1 MEKGLAKDG
10 SSKNLLNTIGRNWA
24 IIFLVLEVLF
34 FSLTARRFFSF
45 RIFQIVLLYGVPL
58 FLLAVAETMVIIT
71 GGIDLSVGFVLGL
84 ASVVCSKTIVVLTVA
99 GFSPETAI
107 AVGAVFTLATCSIP
121 GVING
126 SLVAYFKVPPL
137 IATFAMFGIAH
148 GVAELILGGVWV
160 KNMPHLANKL
170 GNSYLLYFVPD
181 TNHLSFL
188 VKPVVERGTEIVS
201 LIPNVTI
208 VAFAVIAVFNFKLN
222 HTKFGRYTY
231 AIGGSASSAL
241 RSGVN
246 NNLHLIKVYTASA
259 FLASVGGVLYAL
271 MFVTGKG
278 DAGTAFLLD
287 AIVAVVIGGA
297 SLMGGKGTIRG
308 TIVGCFILVVLENGL
323 RMLGV
328 STFDKYIA
336 VGVILVI
343 AVLIDKATVKED
355 V

>member
-1 MEKGLAKDG
+1 
-10 SSKNLLNTIGRNWA
+10 
-24 IIFLVLEVLF
+24 
-34 FSLTARRFFSF
+34 
-45 RIFQIVLLYGVPL
+45 
-58 FLLAVAETMVIIT
+58 MVIIT
-71 GGIDLSVGFVLGL
+71 GGIDLSIGFVLGL
-84 ASVVCSKTIVVLTVA
+84 ASVVCSKTIVVLA
-99 GFSPETAI
+99 GAGISPEIAI
-107 AVGAVFTLATCSIP
+107 AAGIVFTLVSCSIP

-126 SLVAYFKVPPL
+126 ILIARLKVPPL

-160 KNMPHLANKL
+160 KNMPHLANKI
-170 GNSYLLYFVPD
+170 GNSYLLYFLPD
-181 TNHLSFL
+181 NNQISFL

-201 LIPNVTI
+201 LIPSVTI
-208 VAFAVIAVFNFKLN
+208 AAFVVILIFNFKLN
-222 HTKFGRYTY
+222 HTRFGRYTY
-231 AIGGSASSAL
+231 AIGGSAMSAL
-241 RSGVN
+241 RAGVN
-246 NNLHLIKVYTASA
+246 NDLHLIKVYAASA
-259 FLASVGGVLYAL
+259 FLASVGGVLYSL

-308 TIVGCFILVVLENGL
+308 SIIGCFILLVLENGL
-323 RMLGV
+323 RMMSV

-343 AVLIDKATVKED
+343 AVLIDKVTAKED

>member
-1 MEKGLAKDG
+1 MENGLAKTG
-10 SSKNLLNTIGRNWA
+10 SGKSLLNAIGRNWA
-24 IIFLVLEVLF
+24 IIFLLLEVLF
-34 FSLTARRFFSF
+34 FSLVAKRFFSF
-45 RIFQIVLLYGVPL
+45 PIFQIILLYGVPL
-58 FLLAVAETMVIIT
+58 FLLAVAQTMVIIT
-71 GGIDLSVGFVLGL
+71 GGIDLSIGFVLGL
-84 ASVVCSKTIVVLTVA
+84 ASVVCSKTIVVLTGA
-99 GFSPETAI
+99 GISPEAAI
-107 AVGAVFTLATCSIP
+107 AVGIVFTLVSCSIP

-126 SLVAYFKVPPL
+126 IFISYFKVPPL
-137 IATFAMFGIAH
+137 IQTFAMFGIAH

-160 KNMPHLANKL
+160 KNMPHLANKI
-170 GNSYLLYFVPD
+170 GNSYLLYFLPD
-181 TNHLSFL
+181 TNHISLL

-208 VAFAVIAVFNFKLN
+208 AAFIVIAFFNFKLN
-222 HTKFGRYTY
+222 HTQFGRYTY
-231 AIGGSASSAL
+231 AIGGNAASAL
-241 RSGVN
+241 RAGVK

-259 FLASVGGVLYAL
+259 FLSSVGGVLYSL

-278 DAGTAFLLD
+278 DAGTSFLLD

-308 TIVGCFILVVLENGL
+308 SIIGCFILIVLENGL
-323 RMLGV
+323 RMLSV

-355 V
+355 T

>member
-1 MEKGLAKDG
+1 MENGLAKTG
-10 SSKNLLNTIGRNWA
+10 SGKSLLNAIGRNWA

-34 FSLTARRFFSF
+34 FSLVAKRFFSF
-45 RIFQIVLLYGVPL
+45 PIFQIILLYGVPL
-58 FLLAVAETMVIIT
+58 FLLAVAQTMVIIT
-71 GGIDLSVGFVLGL
+71 GGIDLSIGFVLGL
-84 ASVVCSKTIVVLTVA
+84 ASVVCSKTIVVLTGA
-99 GFSPETAI
+99 GISPEAAI
-107 AVGAVFTLATCSIP
+107 AVGIVFTLVSCSIP

-126 SLVAYFKVPPL
+126 IFISYFKVPPL
-137 IATFAMFGIAH
+137 IQTFAMFGIAH

-160 KNMPHLANKL
+160 KNMPHLANKI
-170 GNSYLLYFVPD
+170 GNSYLLYFLPD
-181 TNHLSFL
+181 TNHISLL

-208 VAFAVIAVFNFKLN
+208 AAFVVIAFFNFKLN
-222 HTKFGRYTY
+222 HTQFGRYTY
-231 AIGGSASSAL
+231 AIGGNAASAL
-241 RSGVN
+241 RAGVK

-259 FLASVGGVLYAL
+259 FLSSVGGVLYSL

-278 DAGTAFLLD
+278 DAGTSFLLD

-308 TIVGCFILVVLENGL
+308 SMIGCFILLVLENGL

-355 V
+355 A

>member
-1 MEKGLAKDG
+1 MENGSAKYG
-10 SSKNLLNTIGRNWA
+10 SGKDLLNAIGRNWA

-34 FSLTARRFFSF
+34 FSLAGKRFFSF
-45 RIFQIVLLYGVPL
+45 PIFQIILLYGVPL
-58 FLLAVAETMVIIT
+58 FLLAVAQTMVIIT
-71 GGIDLSVGFVLGL
+71 GGIDLSIGFVLGL
-84 ASVVCSKTIVVLTVA
+84 ASVVCSKTIVVLA
-99 GFSPETAI
+99 GAGISPEIAI
-107 AVGAVFTLATCSIP
+107 AAGIVFTLVSCSIP

-126 SLVAYFKVPPL
+126 ILIARLKVPPL

-148 GVAELILGGVWV
+148 GVAELVLGGVWV
-160 KNMPHLANKL
+160 KNMPHLANKI
-170 GNSYLLYFVPD
+170 GNSYLLYFLPD
-181 TNHLSFL
+181 NNQISFL

-208 VAFAVIAVFNFKLN
+208 AAFVVILIFNFKLN
-222 HTKFGRYTY
+222 HTRFGRYTY
-231 AIGGSASSAL
+231 AIGGSAMSAL
-241 RSGVN
+241 RAGVN
-246 NNLHLIKVYTASA
+246 NDLHLIKVYAASA
-259 FLASVGGVLYAL
+259 FLASVGGVLYSL

-308 TIVGCFILVVLENGL
+308 SIIGCFILMVLENGL
-323 RMLGV
+323 RMMRV

-343 AVLIDKATVKED
+343 AVLIDKVTAKED

>member
-1 MEKGLAKDG
+1 MENGSAKYG
-10 SSKNLLNTIGRNWA
+10 SGKDLLNAIGRNWA

-34 FSLTARRFFSF
+34 FSLAGKRFFSF
-45 RIFQIVLLYGVPL
+45 PIFQIILLYGVPL
-58 FLLAVAETMVIIT
+58 FLLAVAQTMVIIT
-71 GGIDLSVGFVLGL
+71 GGIDLSIGFVLGL
-84 ASVVCSKTIVVLTVA
+84 ASVVCSKTIVVLA
-99 GFSPETAI
+99 GAGISPEIAI
-107 AVGAVFTLATCSIP
+107 AAGIVFTLVSCSIP

-126 SLVAYFKVPPL
+126 LLIARLKVPPL

-148 GVAELILGGVWV
+148 GVAELVLGGVWV
-160 KNMPHLANKL
+160 KNMPHLANKI
-170 GNSYLLYFVPD
+170 GNSYLLYFLPD
-181 TNHLSFL
+181 TNQISFL

-208 VAFAVIAVFNFKLN
+208 AAFVVILIFNFKLN
-222 HTKFGRYTY
+222 HTRFGRYTY
-231 AIGGSASSAL
+231 AIGGSATSAL
-241 RSGVN
+241 RAGVN
-246 NNLHLIKVYTASA
+246 NNWHLIKVYTASA
-259 FLASVGGVLYAL
+259 FLASVGGVLYSL

-308 TIVGCFILVVLENGL
+308 SIIGCFILIVLENGL
-323 RMLGV
+323 RMMSV

-343 AVLIDKATVKED
+343 AVLIDKVTVKED

>member
-1 MEKGLAKDG
+1 MENGSATYGSGKDV
-10 SSKNLLNTIGRNWA
+10 LNAIGRNWA

-34 FSLTARRFFSF
+34 FSLAGKRFFSF
-45 RIFQIVLLYGVPL
+45 PIFQIILLYGVPL
-58 FLLAVAETMVIIT
+58 FLLAVAQTMVIIT
-71 GGIDLSVGFVLGL
+71 GGIDLSIGFVLGL
-84 ASVVCSKTIVVLTVA
+84 ASVVCSKTIVVLA
-99 GFSPETAI
+99 GAGISPEIAI
-107 AVGAVFTLATCSIP
+107 AAGIVFTLVSCSIP

-126 SLVAYFKVPPL
+126 ILIARLKVPPL

-148 GVAELILGGVWV
+148 GVAELVLGGVWV
-160 KNMPHLANKL
+160 KNMPHLANKI
-170 GNSYLLYFVPD
+170 GNSYLLYFLPD
-181 TNHLSFL
+181 NNQISFL

-208 VAFAVIAVFNFKLN
+208 AAFVVILIFNFKLN
-222 HTKFGRYTY
+222 HTRFGRYTY
-231 AIGGSASSAL
+231 AIGGSATSAL
-241 RSGVN
+241 RAGVN
-246 NNLHLIKVYTASA
+246 NDLHLVKVYAASA
-259 FLASVGGVLYAL
+259 FLASVGGVLYSL

-308 TIVGCFILVVLENGL
+308 SIIGCFILIVLENGL
-323 RMLGV
+323 RMMSV

-343 AVLIDKATVKED
+343 AVLIDKVTAKED

>member
-1 MEKGLAKDG
+1 MENGLAKYG
-10 SSKNLLNTIGRNWA
+10 SGKDLLSAIGRNWA

-34 FSLTARRFFSF
+34 FSLAAKRFFSF
-45 RIFQIVLLYGVPL
+45 AILQIILLYGVSL
-58 FLLAVAETMVIIT
+58 FLLAVAQTMVIIT
-71 GGIDLSVGFVLGL
+71 GGIDLSIGFVLGL
-84 ASVVCSKTIVVLTVA
+84 ASVVCSKTIVVLA
-99 GFSPETAI
+99 GAGISPETAI
-107 AVGAVFTLATCSIP
+107 AVGIVFTLVSCSIP

-126 SLVAYFKVPPL
+126 LLIARFKVPPL

-160 KNMPHLANKL
+160 KNMPHLANKI
-170 GNSYLLYFVPD
+170 GNSYLLYFLPD
-181 TNHLSFL
+181 TGHISFL

-208 VAFAVIAVFNFKLN
+208 AAFVVILIFNFKLN
-222 HTKFGRYTY
+222 HTRFGRYTY
-231 AIGGSASSAL
+231 AIGGSATSAL
-241 RSGVN
+241 RAGVN

-259 FLASVGGVLYAL
+259 FLASVGGVLYSL

-308 TIVGCFILVVLENGL
+308 SIIGCFILIVLENGL
-323 RMLGV
+323 RMMSV

-343 AVLIDKATVKED
+343 AVLIDKVTAKED